1 MTSSSEQTTALIAEA
16 RAMQHPDCRQYP
28 IDAVRLFKRLADA
41 LEAATKDLHEV
52 GRLAGQIMF
61 DSDAEPARVAILDVT
76 RKYGNAPTKPVGG
89 TE

>member
-1 MTSSSEQTTALIAEA
+1 MPTPRAATGLAQTL
-16 RAMQHPDCRQYP
+16 YG
-28 IDAVRLFKRLADA
+28 RLADA

-76 RKYGNAPTKPVGG
+76 RKYGNPPILVPVVGSG
-89 TE
+89 ETGRNTE